1 MAGTHKK
8 QIPRKVIVLD
18 QYSPQQIEKL
28 KQFGERYLKFHWDY
42 YCDLAYQRSLKANEI
57 ERSLID
63 ADIGKFKFR
72 KWQRILKFKYS
83 NKPLS
88 VAGSLKD
95 PGGRFNIGDINPT
108 HFNIFPALYIT
119 EDKETALQELL
130 CQKIEYEKE
139 NEALEMA
146 LTDPTSTTNCS
157 VSGVLHSVIDIR
169 HPQQLQKFVNLIKD
183 CTVSDEI
190 LERARSMKEPVELI
204 KTVPKLIETLLMFN
218 WRVWPMLFDV
228 PAPSQIF
235 GQLVNNAGIQ
245 AILYPSKFNNKD
257 CLAIFPQNF
266 DETDSY
272 IELDDVSPPETKIK
286 RLDST
291 NWKKHKDELME
302 R

>member
-119 EDKETALQELL
+119 ADKETALQE
-130 CQKIEYEKE
+130 
-139 NEALEMA
+139 
-146 LTDPTSTTNCS
+146 
-157 VSGVLHSVIDIR
+157 
-169 HPQQLQKFVNLIKD
+169 
-183 CTVSDEI
+183 
-190 LERARSMKEPVELI
+190 
-204 KTVPKLIETLLMFN
+204 
-218 WRVWPMLFDV
+218 
-228 PAPSQIF
+228 
-235 GQLVNNAGIQ
+235 
-245 AILYPSKFNNKD
+245 
-257 CLAIFPQNF
+257 
-266 DETDSY
+266 
-272 IELDDVSPPETKIK
+272 
-286 RLDST
+286 
-291 NWKKHKDELME
+291 
-302 R
+302 